1 MSDERTHDGEHEH
14 GHGHGDPFSDQ
25 YLVDDGDPS
34 SRSTLYVGVVG
45 GVLLVVIILW
55 VTTVFNNVLEE
66 ERFRKQV
73 EPLPA
78 DRERILAQQE
88 TELNS
93 YGWVDDSLGVAHVPI
108 DRAMEMVV
116 AERARNN

>member
-1 MSDERTHDGEHEH
+1 MSDDHGHEQDHEH
-14 GHGHGDPFSDQ
+14 SHGDPYSDQ

-45 GVLLVVIILW
+45 GILLVVVILW
-55 VTTVFNNVLEE
+55 VTTLFNNVLEE
-66 ERFRKQV
+66 ERFRKQI
-73 EPLPA
+73 EPPPA

-108 DRAMEMVV
+108 ERAMQMVV
-116 AERARNN
+116 AERSRNN